1 MSENTNSAHIP
12 ASHRLSPSCL
22 SPPSSLDNLVH
33 TTSDP
38 HSSLCSIA
46 HTSSETALT
55 MGNQLSGDGSLKR
68 KSKKKNKNKNDD
80 KSKSET
86 TSVLDETAV
95 GAFGG
100 SSVDDTSPPNKRP
113 AQTKSPRP
121 VRSTYDNV
129 NQHGSNSNLCSNS
142 GLYTSDLYLDTVSR
156 LDVSMTT
163 SQMETTPRN
172 ERSYR
177 FDTQLADD
185 VSFSEISF
193 NESGFITPALS
204 TPQVRRNE
212 LQQITTTTD
221 SVSELGKEI
230 ERTIFERLSADGKS
244 DGSKVKSAETPP
256 LPSKQDVE
264 ENVGHGVD
272 EKSKRLEYI
281 NEGKAQTEE
290 KCAVSQ
296 TDMKAPEE
304 NSTGLSTCQE
314 LTTPTP
320 SEEEIWSNENSKDK
334 EKSSEMINKADWE
347 LMEKESKISVTDNTT
362 TDTEELIE
370 VSQREAPEKAEHSKK
385 EPNQN
390 YSSSDETR
398 QNDFEQVKLH
408 INEDVMVSLKDSD
421 HDAPEREGV
430 KTEQNG
436 TVDKNICPE
445 TPEQE
450 QKLIPPPD
458 VAANQKVDAILMEEP
473 VPKSADNEI
482 KQVKQSENQ
491 CLNEKVVETKTITDD
506 KAQLTENCE
515 ESILSNKTEYVCEA
529 EKCSLKNIQETA
541 AAVIATKPSIPDE
554 ILTISEAV
562 PVIKNTSVKE
572 LEPVC
577 EKIIESS
584 SASLAERSKI
594 LVHHP
599 VLSNDQEKE
608 TEQIKTSYDESS
620 KKYIHEPD
628 VEANSIKNES
638 DEHSKDPATQ
648 EIEEIPQGAILE
660 TESSLEC
667 SVTQTTDTTDD
678 KKETS
683 ENEQNISKTKTKK
696 GRKRKR
702 KKKSSLGN
710 ESSANASASES
721 QSVSEVTEI
730 EDNCDL
736 AISRSRGSD
745 LTKEDEENGNDIK
758 SVAST
763 PDSDSP
769 VFLHQSSVIE
779 NPNYLK
785 DESSTSDKSNTVSSS
800 EIQKKEQADQD
811 INSKPHPF
819 VDVSCSVGALH
830 SATDIVSDES
840 TPTNERQNEI
850 RAFYIPNKEQK
861 IKSDSSHGEGTKDD
875 NKRFNDQ
882 VENVH
887 TANERTEK
895 EDQELEDGSKNI
907 NQQNVQCEDENE
919 THQCED
925 ENENVFDKDE
935 DATVAIPHCRNGTK
949 NIVEETVNPRLST
962 ASEELNE
969 IMENSNKIEKRSDQ
983 NRPHSY
989 PKEGEDL
996 RDRNENHPA
1005 NSQVSLESN
1014 NSSKKNS
1021 KSGHKSLTD
1030 IDHNLPETLPEL
1042 ADLKNFLDY
1051 IKLGED
1057 QKLSESH
1064 FPYKCETN
1072 RSSPSENA
1080 SSRRLSRISPAV
1092 TDRSVTESD
1101 IDISEQRDDIST
1113 DSNIFADDE
1122 DESASELLFT
1132 KTYTEPDKGGEV
1144 LVSCTVVNTAA
1155 DDDSDDFWAEHSA
1168 SEEVYRQIQSSTKV
1182 VTTVFDNAR
1191 LQMQDIHTHLQNLR
1205 LQMENLQESLDNA
1218 SIFSHEY
1225 YPVDDTP
1232 ESSQDFYPLDKGFIV
1247 SQEYFP
1253 KHIASVTTEEYS
1265 PVEIGPVLTE
1275 EYYSSHFG
1283 KPPFL

>member
-1 MSENTNSAHIP
+1 
-12 ASHRLSPSCL
+12 
-22 SPPSSLDNLVH
+22 
-33 TTSDP
+33 
-38 HSSLCSIA
+38 
-46 HTSSETALT
+46 

-68 KSKKKNKNKNDD
+68 KSKKKNKNKNDE
-80 KSKSET
+80 KCKSET
-86 TSVLDETAV
+86 TSVLDETIA

-100 SSVDDTSPPNKRP
+100 SSVDDTSPPHKRP
-113 AQTKSPRP
+113 TQTKSPRP

-163 SQMETTPRN
+163 SQMEATPRN
-172 ERSYR
+172 GRSYR

-212 LQQITTTTD
+212 LQQITSTTD

-230 ERTIFERLSADGKS
+230 ERTIFERLSADGKT
-244 DGSKVKSAETPP
+244 DDSKIKSAETHP
-256 LPSKQDVE
+256 LSSKQIVE

-281 NEGKAQTEE
+281 NEGKSQTEE
-290 KCAVSQ
+290 KCAVSE
-296 TDMKAPEE
+296 TVMKAPED
-304 NSTGLSTCQE
+304 NNTGSFTCQE
-314 LTTPTP
+314 LAAPTL
-320 SEEEIWSNENSKDK
+320 SEEEIWSNENNKDK

-362 TDTEELIE
+362 TD
-370 VSQREAPEKAEHSKK
+370 KHSKI
-385 EPNQN
+385 EPTQN
-390 YSSSDETR
+390 YSSSDEAC
-398 QNDFEQVKLH
+398 QYDFEQVKLH
-408 INEDVMVSLKDSD
+408 INEVSLKDGD
-421 HDAPEREGV
+421 HDALEREGV
-430 KTEQNG
+430 KSGQNG
-436 TVDKNICPE
+436 TADKHVCLE

-450 QKLIPPPD
+450 QMVIPPAD
-458 VAANQKVDAILMEEP
+458 VAADAILMAEP
-473 VPKSADNEI
+473 VPKNTDDEI
-482 KQVKQSENQ
+482 KQVKGSENE
-491 CLNEKVVETKTITDD
+491 CLNEKEVETKTVADD
-506 KAQLTENCE
+506 KTQLTEKCE
-515 ESILSNKTEYVCEA
+515 GSNLRNETEYVCEA
-529 EKCSLKNIQETA
+529 EKCSLRDIQETA
-541 AAVIATKPSIPDE
+541 AAVIATKPTIPDE
-554 ILTISEAV
+554 ILTISEV
-562 PVIKNTSVKE
+562 IPVIKNTSVKE

-577 EKIIESS
+577 EKLIESS
-584 SASLAERSKI
+584 RVSLTERSKI
-594 LVHHP
+594 LDHHP

-608 TEQIKTSYDESS
+608 TEKTKTICNESS
-620 KKYIHEPD
+620 KKYTHESD
-628 VEANSIKNES
+628 VEANSIKKES
-638 DEHSKDPATQ
+638 DEHSKDSATQ
-648 EIEEIPQGAILE
+648 ETKEIPQGAILE
-660 TESSLEC
+660 TESSLER
-667 SVTQTTDTTDD
+667 SVSQTTDTTDD
-678 KKETS
+678 KKEAS

-721 QSVSEVTEI
+721 QSVSEMTEI
-730 EDNCDL
+730 EDNNCDQ
-736 AISRSRGSD
+736 ASSKSRESD
-745 LTKEDEENGNDIK
+745 LTKEDKENGNDIK

-769 VFLHQSSVIE
+769 VFLPQSSVIE
-779 NPNYLK
+779 NNNYLK
-785 DESSTSDKSNTVSSS
+785 DESSTSVMSNTVSSR
-800 EIQKKEQADQD
+800 EIQKKEQASQKD

-819 VDVSCSVGALH
+819 VDVSCSVGALY
-830 SATDIVSDES
+830 SATDIMSDES

-861 IKSDSSHGEGTKDD
+861 IKSDSSHAEGTKDD
-875 NKRFNDQ
+875 NKRLNDQ

-887 TANERTEK
+887 TDNERTGK
-895 EDQELEDGSKNI
+895 DDQQLENGSKNLR
-907 NQQNVQCEDENE
+907 QLKVQCEDENE
-919 THQCED
+919 AHQCED

-935 DATVAIPHCRNGTK
+935 DATVVIPHCRNGTK

-969 IMENSNKIEKRSDQ
+969 IMENSNKVEKRSDQ

-996 RDRNENHPA
+996 RDRNENPSA
-1005 NSQVSLESN
+1005 TSQVSLESN

-1057 QKLSESH
+1057 QKLSESP